1 MIRRT
6 VIACTLIWTL
16 LLALPASAASTS
28 KSHHDAVTAVG
39 PQTGLGARLAP
50 VPIPEPLP
58 TGGNPGDDD
67 TPNRDGTGAATP
79 SRDTVT
85 SEGRKLWSVRDLASW
100 IRQHAVHIARVKR

>member
-6 VIACTLIWTL
+6 ITACTLIWTL

-28 KSHHDAVTAVG
+28 KSQDNAVTALG
-39 PQTGLGARLAP
+39 PRTGLGARLAP

-58 TGGNPGDDD
+58 TGANPGDDD
-67 TPNRDGTGAATP
+67 TPNRDGTGTAPP

-85 SEGRKLWSVRDLASW
+85 SEGRKLWSLRDLSAW
-100 IRQHAVHIARVKR
+100 IRQHAVNIARVKR